1 MVLMVTENHWPAK
14 VSEKLGK
21 AYLEAMKKFP
31 DDKSIEKP
39 ILRSAIWTD
48 DKGMHS
54 ITVSSIK
61 KGKVK
66 ESMDLATNRLL
77 MMSSIVGEFEF
88 QMHIAYDLAEALPL
102 VGLKSLEETPEMY

>member
-1 MVLMVTENHWPAK
+1 MVTDNHWPAN

-39 ILRSAIWTD
+39 IIRSAIWTD
-48 DKGMHS
+48 KDGMHS

-77 MMSSIVGEFEF
+77 MMASMIEDF
-88 QMHIAYDLAEALPL
+88 QFQIHVAYDLAEALPL
-102 VGLKSLEETPEMY
+102 VGLKPLEQAPEMY